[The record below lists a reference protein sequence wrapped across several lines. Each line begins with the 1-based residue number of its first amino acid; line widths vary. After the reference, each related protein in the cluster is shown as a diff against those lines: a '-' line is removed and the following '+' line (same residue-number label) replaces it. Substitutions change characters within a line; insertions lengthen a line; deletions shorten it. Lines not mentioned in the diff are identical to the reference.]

1 MPKVVPG
8 YKEAARSKIVEA
20 GFKIFSTKGYSE
32 STMDDVAAELGVS
45 KGAIYLYFGGKED
58 LLEAIYK
65 WTQEKSRDGL
75 QSAFRGKDLD
85 SALEE
90 AYKQLF
96 EERQPQFRIMFEM
109 TGIATYDERVRSIL
123 RQYQESYFAIVH
135 ELVREQ
141 AKKGLVKKGDTRLMA
156 EMLTALYS
164 GLARMSVLGLP
175 PSMIHRIWTESFA
188 MIVSV
193 DPHGKRGTDASR
205 PEPRILTAEGS
216 RDKREN

>member
-20 GFKIFSTKGYSE
+20 GFRIFSTKGYSE
-32 STMDDVAAELGVS
+32 STMDDVAAVLGVS

-65 WTQEKSRDGL
+65 WSQNKLRDTL

-96 EERQPQFRIMFEM
+96 EERKPHIKIMFEM
-109 TGIATYDERVRSIL
+109 TGIATHDERVRSIL
-123 RQYQESYFAIVH
+123 RGYQESYFAIVH
-135 ELVREQ
+135 ELVLEQ
-141 AKKGLVKKGDTRLMA
+141 AKRGLAKKADTRLMA
-156 EMLTALYS
+156 EMLSALYS

-175 PSMIHRIWTESFA
+175 PSLIHRIWMESFA
-188 MIVSV
+188 VIVRVERPGERDTNS
-193 DPHGKRGTDASR
+193 SR
-205 PEPRILTAEGS
+205 SGHDE
-216 RDKREN
+216 